1 MKLRYLRLYNKYRS
15 LEPFEFKFLKHPLL
29 HGRIDPM
36 CLVGLNGSGKSNFLE
51 LLADIFFE
59 VEKFFLQEKKL
70 YTAPKT
76 STNYFVYADKES
88 KEDIFFEIIYEIRDK
103 IVFNKDTNEKIKEQ
117 GNIIKIERTKSS
129 KKLKFYIEKE
139 ISRIPD
145 LFDSSTSTK
154 GFVELDVSNSNDC
167 KDFRNKFIPLVIAYT
182 SGLNDLLTLPFIDI
196 QDYYAQQV
204 AKEAFEPTDEN
215 LVIPTPNLLL
225 LNYESNAPIVV
236 ANLLLAEDNK
246 CEIFNET
253 IRIHRMNSF
262 RIVIRLNK
270 LSGNSKVET
279 TQELKDYIKK
289 LKDCSATSKIEYDDK
304 KGDVYIFDF
313 VVNEVSKALFK
324 EKFHSSQKLFE
335 ALTKLN
341 LLNTLCVKSGYRDEL
356 KKKRK
361 QGLLLKFPQT
371 GSLDKIFSI
380 EKMELVLT
388 EPNVRTEYEKISDG
402 EHQFVHIVGGILL
415 FDQENPEKDILYLLD
430 EPDTH
435 FNPIW
440 RSDFFYQLQDVLI
453 RKNVEFIITTHSPF
467 ILSDAHG
474 YNVFQ
479 FIRDGAKV
487 TFNRVEKETY
497 GATYD
502 NVAENIF
509 KNIESKHFENRMA
522 KLAFNDME
530 LLYSEIDKIKKSD
543 EWQEKFEN
551 FLVRIRMFGESMDR
565 LYLYKKYAEKED
577 QMKIKER

>member
-1 MKLRYLRLYNKYRS
+1 MKLRSLKLYNKYRS
-15 LEPFEFKFLKHPLL
+15 LEPFDFQFLKHPLL
-29 HGRIDPM
+29 YGRIDPM

-59 VEKFFLQEKKL
+59 VDKFFLQERKI

-88 KEDIFFEIIYEIRDK
+88 KEDIFFEITYEIG
-103 IVFNKDTNEKIKEQ
+103 EKILTDKTTKEQ
-117 GNIIKIERTKSS
+117 KKTDGYLIKIERSPNT
-129 KKLKFYIEKE
+129 KKLKFLTQKKVP
-139 ISRIPD
+139 RIPD
-145 LFDSSTSTK
+145 LYNYSTTETK
-154 GFVELDVSNSNDC
+154 FVELNTSDIDAC
-167 KDFRNKFIPLVIAYT
+167 KEFRNRCIPLVIAYT

-204 AKEAFEPTDEN
+204 AKEAFEPTDKG
-215 LVIPTPNLLL
+215 LVIPSPNLLL
-225 LNYESNAPIVV
+225 LNYDSNASIVV
-236 ANLLLAEDNK
+236 SNLLLEEEEK
-246 CEIFNET
+246 CKIFNDS
-253 IRIHRMNSF
+253 IRISRLNSF

-270 LSGNSKVET
+270 LSGSSKVET
-279 TQELKDYIKK
+279 TEELKDYIQK
-289 LKDCSATSKIEYDDK
+289 LQECSATSKIEINDK

-313 VVNEVSKALFK
+313 VVNKVTRELFK
-324 EKFHSSQKLFE
+324 LKFKSSQKLFE

-388 EPNVRTEYEKISDG
+388 QPNVRTEYEKISDG

-415 FDQENPEKDILYLLD
+415 FDQDSPEKDILYLLD

-435 FNPIW
+435 FNPLW
-440 RSDFFYQLQDVLI
+440 RSDFFYQLEDVLV

-474 YNVFQ
+474 YNVLQ
-479 FIRDGAKV
+479 FIRNGSKV
-487 TFNRVEKETY
+487 TFSRVEKETY

-509 KNIESKHFENRMA
+509 KNENSKHYENRMA
-522 KLAFNDME
+522 KLAFNDIEE
-530 LLYSEIDKIKKSD
+530 LYKEIDDVITKEDWS
-543 EWQEKFEN
+543 EKYEN
-551 FLVRIRMFGESMDR
+551 FLIRIRMFGESLDR
-565 LYLYKKYAEKED
+565 LYVSKKYAEKDDEF
-577 QMKIKER
+577 KIN